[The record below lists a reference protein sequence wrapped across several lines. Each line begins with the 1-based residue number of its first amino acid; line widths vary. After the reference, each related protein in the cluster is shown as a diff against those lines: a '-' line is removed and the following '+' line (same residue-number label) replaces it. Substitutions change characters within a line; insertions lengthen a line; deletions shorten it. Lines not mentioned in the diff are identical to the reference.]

1 MFLTCKSILQ
11 VKDIR
16 KYALCYEFN
25 SIPQIHVTGA
35 LSKKKS
41 IDRISFFKKKQV
53 TVNTSECYK
62 LLTTELPNLSC
73 RFLRC
78 NLCIILVKQTCATFA
93 S

>member
-1 MFLTCKSILQ
+1 MLCAMNLILFPKYVLQ
-11 VKDIR
+11 VHC
-16 KYALCYEFN
+16 L
-25 SIPQIHVTGA
+25 
-35 LSKKKS
+35 KKKS